1 MTLLASDTLPRAMTC
16 HQERVSFQ
24 INVVIRLYAVQVI
37 VNYLL
42 KNVVKLLR
50 VFSSLVLFSI
60 QDKICKV

>member
-1 MTLLASDTLPRAMTC
+1 MTLLESDTSPRAMTC

-24 INVVIRLYAVQVI
+24 SNNIIIRLSAMKVI

-42 KNVVKLLR
+42 KKVLKLL
-50 VFSSLVLFSI
+50 FNSLVLFYV